1 MMTYESTIEYLTGR
15 LASFSK
21 LGKEAYKPGLERTVA
36 LSDAFGSPHS
46 RLKVIHV
53 GGTNGKGTVACSL
66 AAVLQSAGYRVGLFT
81 SPHLVDFRE
90 RIRVDG
96 EMIPKEK
103 VVDFVERFLA
113 MKMDIEP
120 SFFEFTTV
128 MAFEYF
134 DEMQVDVTVVEVG
147 LGGRLDSTNIVK
159 RPELCV
165 ITNIST
171 DHTDLLGTT
180 RKEIAREKAGI
191 IKWGV
196 PVVVGESDREIRE
209 VFESKAF
216 VEHAEIVYASDRQR
230 FDSVDATDDAF
241 VYHNTVFGTIT
252 SPLTGNY
259 QLKNM
264 ATVLVALDTLRRLRW
279 RISSENVK
287 EGLADVPAL
296 TGLYGRWTRIDDKP
310 LTIIDGGHNEGGWKY
325 MSRQLKSIK
334 RRKHMVIG
342 FVADKDVTAILKL
355 LPTEAVYY
363 FTCPPSKRALSPIE
377 LSEMARKCG
386 IEGECYA
393 TVNDAYKAAKL
404 AATYDDMI
412 FIGGSIYLLGDFLR
426 HREAK

>member
-1 MMTYESTIEYLTGR
+1 MTYESTIEYLTGR

-216 VEHAEIVYASDRQR
+216 VEHA
-230 FDSVDATDDAF
+230 
-241 VYHNTVFGTIT
+241 
-252 SPLTGNY
+252 
-259 QLKNM
+259 
-264 ATVLVALDTLRRLRW
+264 
-279 RISSENVK
+279 
-287 EGLADVPAL
+287 
-296 TGLYGRWTRIDDKP
+296 
-310 LTIIDGGHNEGGWKY
+310 
-325 MSRQLKSIK
+325 
-334 RRKHMVIG
+334 
-342 FVADKDVTAILKL
+342 
-355 LPTEAVYY
+355 
-363 FTCPPSKRALSPIE
+363 
-377 LSEMARKCG
+377 
-386 IEGECYA
+386 
-393 TVNDAYKAAKL
+393 
-404 AATYDDMI
+404 
-412 FIGGSIYLLGDFLR
+412 
-426 HREAK
+426 